1 MQEPTL
7 IANKDIAWTP
17 HPEFASVRLA
27 WLMRRSAGTPPLSCA
42 LVQIPPEAAVP
53 EHIHAHEADML
64 YVLRGNAR
72 MWIEGRGEVLLETG
86 TFLSIPAGT
95 RHRPYSFEDGFLAF
109 NIWAAHPELERAATL
124 NF

>member
-7 IANKDIAWTP
+7 IANKDFAWTR
-17 HPEFASVRLA
+17 HTEFAGVHLA
-27 WLMRRSAGTPPLSCA
+27 WLTRRSAGTPPLSCA

-53 EHIHAHEADML
+53 EHIHAHEDDIL
-64 YVLRGNAR
+64 YVLRGSAR
-72 MWIEGRGEVLLETG
+72 MWIEGRGEILLEAG

-95 RHRPYSFEDGFLAF
+95 RHRPHSFEGGFLAF
-109 NIWAAHPELERAATL
+109 NIWAAHPELERAAAL